1 MFLGWMEEVAGDVK
15 SPLTQSGYDVAEVW
29 EKHHAGSSTC
39 FLGILL

>member
-15 SPLTQSGYDVAEVW
+15 SPLTQSGDVAEVW

-39 FLGILL
+39 FLGTLL